1 MEAQSEKAFIKELRF
16 GVCVVISSNASKKKQ
31 FPCCCFPLRS
41 MGFLWLLYIHSEE
54 NLISVMFF
62 FK

>member
-1 MEAQSEKAFIKELRF
+1 MEAQSEKAFIKELLF
-16 GVCVVISSNASKKKQ
+16 GALCSDFFQMQEEETFSML
-31 FPCCCFPLRS
+31 CFPLRS
-41 MGFLWLLYIHSEE
+41 MGFLRLLYIHSEE